1 LHRVV
6 RENLLTLYAAVE
18 EGGSGAALPAFVRK
32 ELEGYVACGLLSR
45 GFALMQCEGCKQSRL
60 VAFSCKKRGFCPS
73 CCGRRMAQTAAN
85 LIDHVLPPVPLRQLV
100 LTMPFELRRRLAY
113 DGPLLGAVSRVFMRS
128 VLEWYRRRM
137 EAEGAM
143 DGRSGA
149 VLVIQRCSSDL
160 RLNPHIHAVLLDGA
174 FTEGADGELSFH
186 ALPRLRTEELADVL
200 QIVRVLILRL
210 LVRRG
215 VVQGEPDLTVVDDDL
230 AEREPALAQLASAAV
245 LGQPPAGPALRRRNP
260 IEIALRGRPGI
271 TVASPLSV
279 RELGFSLHAATRA
292 GAEDERAREALI
304 KYILRPPVAHER
316 LRILPNDLVRLELK
330 KPWSDGTT
338 AVEMDPLS
346 LLSRLCAAV
355 PPPRRHTVIYA
366 GVLGAASKL
375 GSRGGLAE
383 RVRGPRDCSRIR
395 PAPEPP
401 ETLPAPAPLPPLAPL
416 PDPPSPTRRSRYWP
430 WLELLARTWGID
442 RGTCES
448 CGGKMKL
455 HALVQDSQSIARIL
469 HHLGEPTEA
478 PTLAAARGPP
488 YWKSRVFRQKPRVQ
502 EELFD
507 T

>member
-1 LHRVV
+1 
-6 RENLLTLYAAVE
+6 
-18 EGGSGAALPAFVRK
+18 
-32 ELEGYVACGLLSR
+32 
-45 GFALMQCEGCKQSRL
+45 
-60 VAFSCKKRGFCPS
+60 
-73 CCGRRMAQTAAN
+73 MAQTAAN

-100 LTMPFELRRRLAY
+100 LTLPFELRRRLAY
-113 DGPLLGAVSRVFMRS
+113 DGPLLGAVSRVFVTS
-128 VLEWYRRRM
+128 VLAWYRRRM
-137 EAEGAM
+137 QTEGAT
-143 DGRSGA
+143 DGRSGVVA
-149 VLVIQRCSSDL
+149 AIQRCSSDL
-160 RLNPHIHAVLLDGA
+160 RLNPHIHAVLLDGV

-215 VVQGEPDLTVVDDDL
+215 VVQGKPDLTVVDDDL
-230 AEREPALAQLASAAV
+230 AEREPALAQLATSAV
-245 LGQPPAGPALRRRNP
+245 LGQPPAGPALRRRP
-260 IEIALRGRPGI
+260 IEIALRGRPGV
-271 TVASPLSV
+271 TVAAPLSV

-304 KYILRPPVAHER
+304 KYILRPPVANER
-316 LRILPNDLVRLELK
+316 LRILPNDMVRLELK
-330 KPWSDGTT
+330 KPWSDGDAAKSPKGGTT

-366 GVLGAASKL
+366 GVLGAASKW
-375 GSRGGLAE
+375 R
-383 RVRGPRDCSRIR
+383 SRIR
-395 PAPEPP
+395 PTPEPP
-401 ETLPAPAPLPPLAPL
+401 ETPPAHARLPPSTPMPHARLPPSTPM
-416 PDPPSPTRRSRYWP
+416 PDPSSSTRRSRYWP

-469 HHLGEPTEA
+469 RHLGEPTEA

-488 YWKSRVFRQKPRVQ
+488 FWKSRVLRQRPRVQ
-502 EELFD
+502 VELFD
-507 T
+507 S